1 MLAAALT
8 AGRLDV
14 GVLGAGRMFRKSA
27 YLQFAVIALVAAAL
41 SGCAAQPETIVA
53 DDEALCQYSTMAAGA
68 KSYAQCRNKLQ
79 NTRMRVSAA
88 GASRIEGYALLQ
100 APVQPTD
107 VAGRCTT
114 SEGAKNCSP
123 SDVTGTIRTNPKR

>member
-1 MLAAALT
+1 MSAAALT
-8 AGRLDV
+8 AGKLDV
-14 GVLGAGRMFRKSA
+14 GVLGAGRMFKKSA
-27 YLQFAVIALVAAAL
+27 FLQFAAIALVATAL
-41 SGCAAQPETIVA
+41 SGCASQPATIVA
-53 DDEALCQYSTMAAGA
+53 DDEALCQYSTMAAGS

-88 GASRIEGYALLQ
+88 SASRIEGYALLQ
-100 APVQPTD
+100 VPVQPAD

-123 SDVTGTIRTNPKR
+123 SDVTGAIRTSPKR